1 MERRENVIKIS
12 IDDGHGAETPGK
24 RTPKFADGSVMK
36 ENAFNKIVAGYLEV
50 ALKRC
55 GFAVVQ
61 TSPENNDIP
70 LSVRA
75 KRANHANS
83 DLHISVHANAY
94 GNSWNG
100 ANGIE
105 TFVCTMKDKKTFS
118 AAKAIQKELV
128 KATGL
133 HDRGVKE
140 NPNLYILNSTKM
152 PAVLVECGFMTNKKE
167 AELLRSDS
175 YRRTIA
181 EAICKGVCSYFGQNY
196 KQPKQPQ
203 KEGYKVEQSKI
214 IVDGKTH
221 EIQRILYKGNN
232 YIKIRDVAE
241 LLGYCVT
248 FQGSI
253 PVLVKK

>member
-1 MERRENVIKIS
+1 MRKIS

-36 ENAFNKIVAGYLEV
+36 ENEFNKIVAGYLEV

-105 TFVCTMKDKKTFS
+105 TFVYNLHDTRSTN
-118 AAKAIQKELV
+118 AAKAVQKEMI

-140 NPNLYILNSTKM
+140 NPNLYILSSTKM

-181 EAICKGVCSYFGQNY
+181 EAICKGVCSYFEMSY
-196 KQPKQPQ
+196 KQPKQSQ
-203 KEGYKVEQSKI
+203 KEVYQVEKCAI

-221 EIQRILYKGNN
+221 EIQRILHKGNN

-253 PVLVKK
+253 PVLTKK

>member
-1 MERRENVIKIS
+1 MIKIS
-12 IDDGHGAETPGK
+12 IDDGHGAETAGK
-24 RTPKFADGSVMK
+24 RTPKFADGTAMK
-36 ENAFNKIVAGYLEV
+36 ENEFNKIVAGYLEI

-61 TSPENNDIP
+61 TAPENNDIP
-70 LSVRA
+70 LNVRVA
-75 KRANHANS
+75 RANNANS

-94 GNSWNG
+94 GNSWNN

-105 TFVCTMKDKKTFS
+105 TFVYNLHDTCSTN
-118 AAKAIQKELV
+118 AAKAVQKEMV

-133 HDRGVKE
+133 YDRGVKE
-140 NPNLYILNSTKM
+140 NSNLYILNSTKM

-167 AELLRSDS
+167 AELLRSDN

-181 EAICKGVCSYFGQNY
+181 EAICRGICSCFGQAY
-196 KQPKQPQ
+196 KQSNKPQ
-203 KEGYKVEQSKI
+203 KEVYKVEKSKI
-214 IVDGKTH
+214 IVDGKTYD
-221 EIQRILYKGNN
+221 IDRILHEGNN

-253 PVLVKK
+253 PVLTKK

>member
-1 MERRENVIKIS
+1 
-12 IDDGHGAETPGK
+12 
-24 RTPKFADGSVMK
+24 MK
-36 ENAFNKIVAGYLEV
+36 ENEFNKIVAGYLEV

-61 TSPENNDIP
+61 TSPENNDVP

-105 TFVCTMKDKKTFS
+105 TFVYNLHDTRSTR
-118 AAKAIQKELV
+118 AAKAIQKEMI

-140 NPNLYILNSTKM
+140 NPNLYILNRTKM
-152 PAVLVECGFMTNKKE
+152 PADLVECGFMTNKKE

-181 EAICKGVCSYFGQNY
+181 EAICREICSCFGQAY
-196 KQPKQPQ
+196 KQSNKPQ
-203 KEGYKVEQSKI
+203 KEVYKVEKSKI
-214 IVDGKTH
+214 IVDGKTYY
-221 EIQRILYKGNN
+221 IDRILHEGNN

-241 LLGYCVT
+241 LFGYTVNN
-248 FQGSI
+248 QGSI
-253 PVLVKK
+253 AVLTKM

>member
-1 MERRENVIKIS
+1 MKKIS
-12 IDDGHGAETPGK
+12 IDDGHGDETAGK

-61 TSPENNDIP
+61 TSPENNDVP

-105 TFVCTMKDKKTFS
+105 TFVYNLHDTRSTR
-118 AAKAIQKELV
+118 AAKAIQKEMI

-221 EIQRILYKGNN
+221 EIQRILHKGNN

-253 PVLVKK
+253 PVLTKK

>member
-1 MERRENVIKIS
+1 MWVCGCANV
-12 IDDGHGAETPGK
+12 
-24 RTPKFADGSVMK
+24 
-36 ENAFNKIVAGYLEV
+36 
-50 ALKRC
+50 
-55 GFAVVQ
+55 
-61 TSPENNDIP
+61 TSNDIP

-105 TFVCTMKDKKTFS
+105 TFVYNLHDTRSTR
-118 AAKAIQKELV
+118 AAKAIQKEMI

-140 NPNLYILNSTKM
+140 NPNLYILNRTKM

-181 EAICKGVCSYFGQNY
+181 EAICKGVCSYFGMAY
-196 KQPKQPQ
+196 KQPKQSQ
-203 KEGYKVEQSKI
+203 KEVYKVEKGAI

-221 EIQRILYKGNN
+221 KIQRILHKGNN

-248 FQGSI
+248 FRAVL
-253 PVLVKK
+253 PVL

>member
-1 MERRENVIKIS
+1 MIKIS
-12 IDDGHGAETPGK
+12 IDDGHGAETAGK
-24 RTPKFADGSVMK
+24 RTPKFADGTIMK
-36 ENAFNKIVAGYLEV
+36 ENEFNKIVAGYLEV

-61 TSPENNDIP
+61 TSPENNDVP

-83 DLHISVHANAY
+83 DLHISVHANAA
-94 GNSWNG
+94 GTGWNN

-105 TFVCTMKDKKTFS
+105 TFVCDMGDKKTVQ
-118 AAKAIQKELV
+118 AAKYIQKEMV
-128 KATGL
+128 QATGL

-167 AELLRSDS
+167 AKLLRSDS

-181 EAICKGVCSYFGQNY
+181 EAICKGVCAYFGQAY
-196 KQPKQPQ
+196 KQTNKPQ
-203 KEGYKVEQSKI
+203 KEVYKMEQSKI
-214 IVDGKTH
+214 IVDGKTYY
-221 EIQRILYKGNN
+221 INRILYDGNN
-232 YIKIRDVAE
+232 YIKIRDIAE
-241 LLGYCVT
+241 LLGY
-248 FQGSI
+248 QISSKGSI
-253 PVLVKK
+253 PVLIKKK

>member
-1 MERRENVIKIS
+1 MNDVITIS

-36 ENAFNKIVAGYLEV
+36 ENEFNKIVAGYLEV

-61 TSPENNDIP
+61 TSPENNDVP

-75 KRANHANS
+75 KRANNANS

-105 TFVCTMKDKKTFS
+105 TFVYNLHDTRSTR
-118 AAKAIQKELV
+118 AAKAIQKEMI
-128 KATGL
+128 KATEL

-167 AELLRSDS
+167 AALLRSDS

-181 EAICKGVCSYFGQNY
+181 EAICKGVCVYFGMVY

-203 KEGYKVEQSKI
+203 KEVYHVEKGAI
-214 IVDGKTH
+214 IVDGKKH
-221 EIQRILYKGNN
+221 EIQRILHDGTN
-232 YIKIRDVAE
+232 YPKLRDIAD
-241 LLGYCVT
+241 LFDYNIS
-248 FQGSI
+248 FQGST
-253 PVLVKK
+253 PVLTKKK

>member
-1 MERRENVIKIS
+1 MRKIS

-61 TSPENNDIP
+61 TSPENNDVP

-105 TFVCTMKDKKTFS
+105 TFVYNLHDTRSTR
-118 AAKAIQKELV
+118 AAKAIQKEMI

-181 EAICKGVCSYFGQNY
+181 EAICKGVCSYFGMAY
-196 KQPKQPQ
+196 KQPKQSQ
-203 KEGYKVEQSKI
+203 KEVYKVEKCAI
-214 IVDGKTH
+214 IVDGK
-221 EIQRILYKGNN
+221 IYDIDRILHEGNN
-232 YIKIRDVAE
+232 YIKIRDIAE
-241 LLGYCVT
+241 LLGYCVSN
-248 FQGSI
+248 QGSVA
-253 PVLVKK
+253 VLTKK

>member
-1 MERRENVIKIS
+1 MIKIS

-24 RTPKFADGSVMK
+24 RTPKFADGSIMK
-36 ENAFNKIVAGYLEV
+36 ENEFNKVVAGYLEI

-55 GFAVVQ
+55 GFSVVQ
-61 TSPENNDIP
+61 TAPENNDVP

-75 KRANHANS
+75 TRANHANS
-83 DLHISVHANAY
+83 DLHISVHANAF
-94 GNSWNG
+94 GNSWNN

-105 TFVCTMKDKKTFS
+105 TFVCSMKDKNTLQ
-118 AAKAIQKELV
+118 AAKSIQNEMV

-133 HDRGVKE
+133 HGRSVKE

-181 EAICKGVCSYFGQNY
+181 EAICKGVCVYFGQVY
-196 KQPKQPQ
+196 KSQKPQ
-203 KEGYKVEQSKI
+203 KEGYKVEKGTI
-214 IVDGKTH
+214 IVDGKRH
-221 EIQRILYKGNN
+221 EIQRILHDGNN
-232 YIKIRDVAE
+232 YIKVREIAKLCGYDVS
-241 LLGYCVT
+241 
-248 FQGSI
+248 FQGSV
-253 PVLVKK
+253 PVLTKKK

>member
-1 MERRENVIKIS
+1 MIKIS
-12 IDDGHGAETPGK
+12 IDDGHGAETAGK
-24 RTPKFADGSVMK
+24 RTPKFADGTIMK
-36 ENAFNKIVAGYLEV
+36 ENEFNKIVAGYLEV

-61 TSPENNDIP
+61 TSPENNDVP

-118 AAKAIQKELV
+118 AAKAIQKEMIQ
-128 KATGL
+128 ATGL

-140 NPNLYILNSTKM
+140 NPTLYILNRTKM

-253 PVLVKK
+253 PVLTKK